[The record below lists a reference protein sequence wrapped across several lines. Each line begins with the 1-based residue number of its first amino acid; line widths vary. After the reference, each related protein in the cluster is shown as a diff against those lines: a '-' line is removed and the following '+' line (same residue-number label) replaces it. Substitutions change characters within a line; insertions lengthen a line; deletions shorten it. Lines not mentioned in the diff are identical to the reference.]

1 MSIDAKCL
9 KSYVSGVIADT
20 LCYKNLNYNALIVGY
35 NTELHVGYWIV
46 KSRFGPNWGEAGY
59 FRVDMFYN
67 IMGIAEYPSIPNARI
82 P

>member
-35 NTELHVGYWIV
+35 WII
-46 KSRFGPNWGEAGY
+46 KSSFGPNRGEAGY
-59 FRVDMFYN
+59 FRVAMFYN
-67 IMGIAEYPSIPNARI
+67 IMGIAEYPSIPNVRI